1 MRISSALSSALA
13 LGALLISAG
22 PGSALEAPARP
33 RLPAAN
39 YASAGEAMRSAA
51 RDLDSGDTVG
61 AVQALEFAAKKGNPL
76 AQWKLGRMYASGDG
90 VPLDDL
96 KAFEYFSKIA
106 DEYADE
112 SPDSANASV
121 VANAFVALGTY
132 FLEGIKGTYVKP
144 NPARAHEMYH
154 YAASY
159 FGNANAQYNVARL
172 YLEGTGVRQDASRAA
187 RWLHLAADKGHAP
200 AQALLGH
207 LLITGQGGIP
217 RQKLVGLMWLTLARQ
232 AATTAKDQWISD
244 LYEKGTEGTSESERQ
259 RVLAYVEQ
267 YQKRKR

>member
-13 LGALLISAG
+13 LGALLIGAG

-51 RDLDSGDTVG
+51 RDLNSGDTVG

-112 SPDSANASV
+112 SPDSANAAV

-172 YLEGTGVRQDASRAA
+172 YLEGHRRPPGRVARRA
-187 RWLHLAADKGHAP
+187 LAA
-200 AQALLGH
+200 
-207 LLITGQGGIP
+207 P
-217 RQKLVGLMWLTLARQ
+217 RRREGPCAGSGPLWA
-232 AATTAKDQWISD
+232 IS
-244 LYEKGTEGTSESERQ
+244 
-259 RVLAYVEQ
+259 
-267 YQKRKR
+267 